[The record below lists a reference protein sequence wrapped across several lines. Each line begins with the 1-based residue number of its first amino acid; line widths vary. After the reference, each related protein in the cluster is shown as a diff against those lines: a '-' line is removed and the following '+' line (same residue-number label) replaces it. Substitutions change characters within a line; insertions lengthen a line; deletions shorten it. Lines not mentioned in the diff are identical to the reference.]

1 MKKSTVF
8 FLAICVM
15 ALVPVWAFA
24 GATTVEGTIQGFTCV
39 TIGKVCPV
47 GMEDP
52 TIAAEKVFVVL
63 TKTGSYYF
71 VPNLDRGIM
80 ARHINTMVRVTGNAS
95 AKYPSIHAD
104 TLEVMK
110 GGAWALTW
118 SQKLEAEA
126 RAVEAF

>member
-1 MKKSTVF
+1 MRKITLFV
-8 FLAICVM
+8 LVVCIT

-24 GATTVEGTIQGFTCV
+24 GATSVEGTIQGFTCV
-39 TIGKVCPV
+39 THGKVCPV
-47 GMEDP
+47 GKEDP
-52 TIAAEKVFVVL
+52 TIAAERVFVVL
-63 TKTGSYYF
+63 DKAGKYYF

-80 ARHINTMVRVTGNAS
+80 ARHINKMVRVKGNAS

-126 RAVEAF
+126 RAVERW

>member
-1 MKKSTVF
+1 MRKITLF
-8 FLAICVM
+8 FLVVCIT

-24 GATTVEGTIQGFTCV
+24 GATTVEGTMQGFNCV
-39 TIGKVCPV
+39 TQGKVCPV
-47 GMEDP
+47 GKEDP
-52 TIAAEKVFVVL
+52 TIAAERVFVVL
-63 TKTGSYYF
+63 DKAGKYYF

-80 ARHINTMVRVTGNAS
+80 ARHINTMVRVTGTAS

-104 TLEVMK
+104 KLEVMK
-110 GGAWALTW
+110 GGVWALTW